1 MIELAAQ
8 DFGRI
13 HPLWEA
19 AQVGHGLIAA
29 LLEGNHT
36 GRVFVNAQTP
46 SAPATALVAL
56 TCEFNY
62 VLGRAD
68 DAESNGAIRALL
80 WGGLDPQA
88 EYVVAFPTSDAW
100 KSVLETIFAD
110 AQELHHGARD
120 EYDFD
125 LARFV
130 AAHRGWRSRIPAGY
144 EVLPYNA
151 ALAEGQGFEDFW
163 GSIEAFLAWGVGVAV
178 VKDDEPVSRCHT
190 VMVGAGEAE
199 ISIET
204 AELYRRQ
211 GLATLAACAFIERCL
226 EVGLRPAWSN
236 WDYNKASRKLA
247 EHLGFVHR
255 GVTPALIAK
264 VR

>member
-1 MIELAAQ
+1 MIELAPH
-8 DFGRI
+8 DFGSIR
-13 HPLWEA
+13 PLWESTP
-19 AQVGHGLIAA
+19 VGHGLIAA

-36 GRVFVNAQTP
+36 GRVFANKPNAP
-46 SAPATALVAL
+46 STALVAL

-68 DAESNGAIRALL
+68 NAEANDAIRALL
-80 WGGLDPQA
+80 WGGLAPEA
-88 EYVVAFPTSDAW
+88 EYVVAFPTSSAW
-100 KSVLETIFAD
+100 QRVLEAMFAD
-110 AQELHHGARD
+110 APALYHVARD

-125 LARFV
+125 LTRFT
-130 AAHRGWRSRIPAGY
+130 AAHREWRSRVLTGF
-144 EVLPYNA
+144 EVRPYNH

-163 GSIEAFLAWGVGVAV
+163 GSVEAFLTRGVGYAV
-178 VKDDEPVSRCHT
+178 VKDGEAVSRCHT

-204 AELYRRQ
+204 AEPYRRQ
-211 GLATLAACAFIERCL
+211 GLATLAACAFIERCA
-226 EVGLRPAWSN
+226 EVGLHPAWSN
-236 WDYNKASRKLA
+236 WDYNEPSRKIA

-264 VR
+264 LR